1 MSRVLA
7 LYMHLSRPSFNVIVT
22 PLSFP
27 SQKNVA
33 VCILL
38 LASMLNEKDR
48 PSAEA
53 RMRQERVLFS
63 LVHGPF
69 CYAAAKM
76 PRRY

>member
-1 MSRVLA
+1 MSRILA

-22 PLSFP
+22 PLSFL
-27 SQKNVA
+27 SEKDVA

-48 PSAEA
+48 PSAET
-53 RMRQERVLFS
+53 RIRQERVLFS

-76 PRRY
+76 PSRH